1 MDAVLFNPSSAQF
14 DKYDLPLDEYRGEM
28 VSYIMGGEIL
38 SESVAKKY
46 KLFGNKKIVGYDPL
60 WEDIYDIAESFREN
74 FKISNTKEST
84 EKVWEDILKEFKT
97 SFNLHS
103 LQAFFDY

>member
-14 DKYDLPLDEYRGEM
+14 DNYDLPLDEYRGEM

-38 SESVAKKY
+38 SESIAKKY
-46 KLFGNKKIVGYDPL
+46 ELFGNKKIVGYDPL
-60 WEDIYDIAESFREN
+60 WEDIYDIAELFRKN
-74 FKISNTKEST
+74 FKISNIKENT
-84 EKVWEDILKEFKT
+84 EKAWEDILKEFKT